1 MYLPG
6 MANTEIIKNADPLLT
21 GLQSSMCTWEKE
33 VRQTP
38 SLVTQIQ
45 ADLAECQL
53 CWVTSRRSPL
63 EPQFICG

>member
-33 VRQTP
+33 VSQTL
-38 SLVTQIQ
+38 SLVIQIQ

-53 CWVTSRRSPL
+53 CWVTSRSPL

>member
-53 CWVTSRRSPL
+53 CW
-63 EPQFICG
+63 